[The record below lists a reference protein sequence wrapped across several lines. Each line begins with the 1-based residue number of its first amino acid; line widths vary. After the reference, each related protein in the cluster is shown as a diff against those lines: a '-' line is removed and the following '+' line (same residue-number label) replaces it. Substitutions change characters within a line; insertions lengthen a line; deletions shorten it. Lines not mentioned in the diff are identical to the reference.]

1 MGRRIEAGSNVQASF
16 FPSPHGDGRVSAF
29 FVGSGANAD
38 PKDPNAD
45 AYMSDDLRDRAT
57 CVLMRDG
64 KLLLVADRVLTYL
77 LPGGGVDPG
86 ETIEAAARRELH
98 EETGLVATRTEY
110 LYAFE
115 TASNRHHVFAV
126 DADGPLDEGRITVD
140 GEIRG
145 FLWWDMESEVP
156 VYPSVT
162 ELRNRLRGANRAGPT
177 RA

>member
-1 MGRRIEAGSNVQASF
+1 MAGT
-16 FPSPHGDGRVSAF
+16 
-29 FVGSGANAD
+29 GANAESNN
-38 PKDPNAD
+38 PNAD
-45 AYMSDDLRDRAT
+45 AYMSDELRDRAT
-57 CVLMRDG
+57 CVLIRDG
-64 KLLLVADRVLTYL
+64 KLLLAVDHTLKYM

-86 ETIEAAARRELH
+86 ETIVDAAVRELL
-98 EETGLVATRTEY
+98 EETGLVAIRTEY

-126 DADGPLDEGRITVD
+126 EAGGPLDDGRITAD

-145 FLWWDMESEVP
+145 FLWWDMESDVP

-162 ELRNRLRGANRAGPT
+162 EVRNRLRDADRAGPI